1 MRREC
6 RCAKLLGTSKFFNG
20 RSRFRI
26 CIGMSWRRAVSTIGL
41 LLLVSSFRVSA
52 EGDDSA
58 WRKDLLQWRADH
70 ATELQKPEFWLSLI
84 GLEWLKE
91 GNNTLGADKS
101 NDIQVRAKVPAHVAV
116 FRLDNGKVAL
126 VAPRGGF
133 PKDLFVDGKPATE
146 QALRPDDQ
154 PPRTTLRIGTVA
166 IIVLHRGDR
175 YALRIWDS
183 TAPTRTNFRGEHW
196 YEPDA
201 KYRIRAHWIP
211 YTPAKTLDIPTVLGT
226 IDKMPCPGA
235 AEFTLNGKTLRLEP
249 ALESPDAKQLF
260 FILRD
265 TTSQTT
271 TYGSGRFLYTGLPTN
286 GLDKPGE
293 LLLDFN
299 RAENPPC
306 AYTPYA
312 TCPLPPKQN
321 RMPVAIPA
329 GEKRYHD

>member
-1 MRREC
+1 M
-6 RCAKLLGTSKFFNG
+6 
-20 RSRFRI
+20 
-26 CIGMSWRRAVSTIGL
+26 WRRTVGVLVVLSSLAAVGQTED
-41 LLLVSSFRVSA
+41 R
-52 EGDDSA
+52 A
-58 WRKDLLQWRADH
+58 WRDELLTWRTTH
-70 ATELQKPEFWLSLI
+70 AAELQKPEFWLSLI

-91 GNNTLGADKS
+91 GDNTVGAGKS
-101 NDIQVRAKVPAHVAV
+101 NDIQVKAKVPAHVAV
-116 FRLDNGKVAL
+116 VRLDKGKVTLA
-126 VAPRGGF
+126 APQSGF
-133 PKDLFVDGKPATE
+133 PKNLSVDGKPATE
-146 QALRPDDQ
+146 QALRADDQ
-154 PPRTTLRIGTVA
+154 PPRNTLRIGTVA

-183 TAPTRTNFRGEHW
+183 TAPTRINFRGEHW

-226 IDKMPCPGA
+226 IDKMPCHGA
-235 AEFTLNGKTLRLEP
+235 AEFTLNGKTFRLEP

-271 TYGSGRFLYTGLPTN
+271 TYGSGRFLYTGFPTN